1 MSNAGRLRGVFA
13 GQLLSPDLARIIRRV
28 GLYPLAR
35 QALYALDNARNHR
48 ENKKLQRRHP
58 EMTFPPKR
66 LLWTT
71 APTTS
76 YRVYR
81 TGRQAAEEYYD
92 LAATHLPEIKT
103 IHEWGCGAGAVV
115 RHMPLLAPGV
125 ETHGSDYDPKLV
137 DWCRA
142 NIPNVQFSLNHLGP
156 PLPYAD
162 DSFDFVYSRSVYTHL
177 SADLQKQWLAEQ
189 LRVTRPGGLVLLTV
203 HGDAYKHRLTVQER
217 TTYEAVGIVEHR
229 TADDGGPWFTTF
241 NSPAYMQRELLAG
254 MDVVCHD
261 LLPEDPPGLRQD
273 LWMVRKSA

>member
-1 MSNAGRLRGVFA
+1 M
-13 GQLLSPDLARIIRRV
+13 IRR
-28 GLYPLAR
+28 A
-35 QALYALDNARNHR
+35 
-48 ENKKLQRRHP
+48 
-58 EMTFPPKR
+58 
-66 LLWTT
+66 
-71 APTTS
+71 
-76 YRVYR
+76 
-81 TGRQAAEEYYD
+81 
-92 LAATHLPEIKT
+92 
-103 IHEWGCGAGAVV
+103 
-115 RHMPLLAPGV
+115 LLAPGV

-203 HGDAYKHRLTVQER
+203 HGDAAKHRLTVQER

-241 NSPAYMQRELLAG
+241 NSPAYMQRNCWRE
-254 MDVVCHD
+254 
-261 LLPEDPPGLRQD
+261 
-273 LWMVRKSA
+273 WMSSATICFPKIHPASGKTCGWFASPA